1 MDSEDN
7 DAVKEDNLE
16 VNDAFKD
23 YRYNDENQFN
33 PDPEAAVPT
42 QELTEEQEKE
52 NKVLYIGEWQQLLIE
67 RYQTLKDTV
76 FENMP
81 LLWTSIELILS
92 IKPILHIQD
101 ITLPLIMILL
111 GAPSS
116 TKTVGLTALRD
127 SPMTFYTDNFT
138 RASFVSHN
146 TGMNEEQLK
155 EDRMLPMIK
164 NKLVLAPRNGS
175 IIRKEG

>member
-1 MDSEDN
+1 MEDN
-7 DAVKEDNLE
+7 FKDDSN
-16 VNDAFKD
+16 NDAFKD

-33 PDPEAAVPT
+33 PDPDAAVPT
-42 QELTEEQEKE
+42 QELTEEQEQDS
-52 NKVLYIGEWQQLLIE
+52 KVLYIEEWQKLLIE

-76 FENMP
+76 FESMP
-81 LLWTSIELILS
+81 VLWNSIELILS
-92 IKPILHIQD
+92 IKPILHIKD

-116 TKTVGLTALRD
+116 TKTVGLTALLD

-146 TGMNEEQLK
+146 TGMKEEQLK
-155 EDRMLPMIK
+155 KIDMLPMIK
-164 NKLVLAPRNGS
+164 NKLVLAPEMAPF
-175 IIRKEG
+175 RKEG

>member
-33 PDPEAAVPT
+33 PDPEAALPT

-81 LLWTSIELILS
+81 VLWTSIELILS
-92 IKPILHIQD
+92 IKPILHIKD

-116 TKTVGLTALRD
+116 TKTVGLTAITRFTDDILHRQFYSSVICIAQYRD
-127 SPMTFYTDNFT
+127 EGRTI
-138 RASFVSHN
+138 
-146 TGMNEEQLK
+146 K
-155 EDRMLPMIK
+155 EDRYAANDK
-164 NKLVLAPRNGS
+164 K
-175 IIRKEG
+175 